1 MRNLK
6 QHWDVLK
13 QETIRNKTAG
23 LGWGILSVLTGG
35 VGVVAM
41 WIYTSSFL
49 TYVFH
54 ETRSARATTALLF
67 ISVFL
72 LWLARCWRTYHARI
86 IKDVKDDWI
95 NRVDH
100 IRRIGA
106 YEFMGHNLHKKG
118 TDPGFVIDRHFLAE
132 LDDWR
137 KGADSA
143 THQISEAHRDAFY
156 KNSVCLQETPDE
168 NQFVRWMPERVAVLT
183 RMLKELQSLP
193 SQLRSDSS
201 SERIQQ

>member
-1 MRNLK
+1 
-6 QHWDVLK
+6 
-13 QETIRNKTAG
+13 
-23 LGWGILSVLTGG
+23 
-35 VGVVAM
+35 
-41 WIYTSSFL
+41 
-49 TYVFH
+49 
-54 ETRSARATTALLF
+54 
-67 ISVFL
+67 
-72 LWLARCWRTYHARI
+72 
-86 IKDVKDDWI
+86 
-95 NRVDH
+95 
-100 IRRIGA
+100 
-106 YEFMGHNLHKKG
+106 MGHTLHKKG

-168 NQFVRWMPERVAVLT
+168 NQFVRWMPERVAVLR

-201 SERIQQ
+201 SERIQ